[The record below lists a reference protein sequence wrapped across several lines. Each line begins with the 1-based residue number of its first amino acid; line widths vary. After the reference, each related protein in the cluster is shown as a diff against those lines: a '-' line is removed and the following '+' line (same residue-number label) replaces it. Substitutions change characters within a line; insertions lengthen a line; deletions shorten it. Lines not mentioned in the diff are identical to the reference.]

1 MARVRPVESGFFP
14 LDEELGLLPGSLT
27 PHQQESL
34 VRLAVHMPFA
44 QACAMLGAITGV
56 QISEASTRRQTYAAG
71 MALDTVQ
78 EAQAE
83 LVHTQKPCRCE
94 GCQPPPVSKRKG
106 KKAARVE
113 QMVLSSDGVLVPLVG
128 GIWVEV
134 KTMVIGEV
142 ETNEQSGEKQVGK
155 LSYFSR
161 LSDAQTFGERVV
173 VETKRRG
180 LRHAQKVAAV
190 QDGAE
195 WLQDL
200 VDEQRGDAVRILDFA
215 HAAGYLSDIATLVR
229 AAGTPLPPEWLTERL
244 HTLKDEG
251 PSTVLAEVQRL
262 HEQHPQV
269 EELGKKVAY
278 LQKRE
283 AHMQYPSYQQQGWP
297 IGSGMVESANKHVV
311 QARLKGAGM
320 HWASCHVNP
329 MLALRCAER
338 NHRWEEASEQSTAHR
353 RFQHRQRRHER
364 HEQHY
369 QQRLRTVQ
377 TTVLLWRVRTRTR
390 KLNPPSIPLLPGRS
404 PRPAPDHPW
413 RRRFLA
419 KK

>member
-1 MARVRPVESGFFP
+1 MAPARPVESGFFP
-14 LDEELGLLPGSLT
+14 LDEELGVLPGSLT

-34 VRLAVHMPFA
+34 VRLGVHMPFA
-44 QACAMLGAITGV
+44 QACAMLAAITGV

-71 MALDTVQ
+71 VALDTVQ

-83 LVHTQKPCRCE
+83 LVQDKKPKPCRCG

-106 KKAARVE
+106 KKAESVE

-180 LRHAQKVAAV
+180 VRQAKKVAAV

-195 WLQDL
+195 WLQEL
-200 VDEQRGDAVRILDFA
+200 VEGQRSDAVRILDFA

-229 AAGTPLPPEWLTERL
+229 AAGTPLPPQWLTERL
-244 HTLKDEG
+244 HTLKHEG

-262 HEQHPQV
+262 QEQHPQV
-269 EELGKKVAY
+269 EE
-278 LQKRE
+278 
-283 AHMQYPSYQQQGWP
+283 
-297 IGSGMVESANKHVV
+297 
-311 QARLKGAGM
+311 
-320 HWASCHVNP
+320 
-329 MLALRCAER
+329 
-338 NHRWEEASEQSTAHR
+338 
-353 RFQHRQRRHER
+353 
-364 HEQHY
+364 
-369 QQRLRTVQ
+369 
-377 TTVLLWRVRTRTR
+377 
-390 KLNPPSIPLLPGRS
+390 
-404 PRPAPDHPW
+404 
-413 RRRFLA
+413 
-419 KK
+419 